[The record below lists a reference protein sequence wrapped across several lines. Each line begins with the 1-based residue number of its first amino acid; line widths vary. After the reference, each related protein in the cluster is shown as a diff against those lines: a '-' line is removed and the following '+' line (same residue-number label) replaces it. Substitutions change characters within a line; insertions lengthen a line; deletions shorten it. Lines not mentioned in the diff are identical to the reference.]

1 MKKTDYLGLN
11 IAKRQDFADIEKVSD
26 NFTVIDREAVKT
38 NNNTGV
44 VKEALSTMSKETY
57 FTDTV
62 TGKKYKME
70 VSNGKLLLYETK
82 INNIAVLADKI
93 VTNPV
98 PDTGTEYYV
107 AISPATYE
115 AEQPYRYANYTVIE
129 EETE

>member
-38 NNNTGV
+38 NNNAGV

-107 AISPATYE
+107 AISPKEYE
-115 AEQPYRYANYTVIE
+115 NEQQYRYVDYTLKESE
-129 EETE
+129 E